1 MKDKLSELI
10 HRHKLP
16 AFLVAVVILAG
27 VLVVISVSV
36 YYRSGAYQLDL
47 SRPEYKDV
55 RSQIEK
61 DKKVNDLFDAQ
72 GPVDEAT
79 LNDFL
84 KQYQEEADKALEAD
98 AFGTEPLPQ
107 DSRLR
112 RLPNAILTPH
122 IAWTTKE
129 ALQRLMDITTRNLR
143 TWLEG
148 SGEHIV
154 NG

>member
-61 DKKVNDLFDAQ
+61 DKKVIQRNYRMYREKPNLSQ
-72 GPVDEAT
+72 GEIRA
-79 LNDFL
+79 L
-84 KQYQEEADKALEAD
+84 KELLK
-98 AFGTEPLPQ
+98 
-107 DSRLR
+107 
-112 RLPNAILTPH
+112 NKH
-122 IAWTTKE
+122 IAI
-129 ALQRLMDITTRNLR
+129 QITC
-143 TWLEG
+143 
-148 SGEHIV
+148 IF
-154 NG
+154 

>member
-1 MKDKLSELI
+1 MKDRLNELI

-47 SRPEYKDV
+47 SRPEYKHV

-98 AFGTEPLPQ
+98 AFGTDVLSNEQLG
-107 DSRLR
+107 
-112 RLPNAILTPH
+112 I
-122 IAWTTKE
+122 
-129 ALQRLMDITTRNLR
+129 
-143 TWLEG
+143 
-148 SGEHIV
+148 
-154 NG
+154 

>member
-1 MKDKLSELI
+1 MKDRLNELI

-84 KQYQEEADKALEAD
+84 KQYQEEADKALKAD
-98 AFGTEPLPQ
+98 AFGTDVLSNEQLG
-107 DSRLR
+107 
-112 RLPNAILTPH
+112 I
-122 IAWTTKE
+122 
-129 ALQRLMDITTRNLR
+129 
-143 TWLEG
+143 
-148 SGEHIV
+148 
-154 NG
+154 

>member
-1 MKDKLSELI
+1 MSLS
-10 HRHKLP
+10 
-16 AFLVAVVILAG
+16 F
-27 VLVVISVSV
+27 
-36 YYRSGAYQLDL
+36 QLQSL
-47 SRPEYKDV
+47 RNIQFY
-55 RSQIEK
+55 
-61 DKKVNDLFDAQ
+61 L
-72 GPVDEAT
+72 
-79 LNDFL
+79 L
-84 KQYQEEADKALEAD
+84 Y
-98 AFGTEPLPQ
+98 TEPLPQ